1 MSQPVQWVSVGV
13 YTGGGAVITYS
24 YDGVNWNNV
33 SNSNTLF
40 TNRLS
45 SVAHSGSVWVL
56 GGWPYNAQGTI
67 PPIGYSSDGITWNR
81 ATSSMSVF
89 GTNNNGNQVH
99 GVAWGNGKFV
109 AVGRG
114 TVNIAAYS
122 SDGINW
128 TGCYANTN
136 TANYF
141 TWVIYKNS
149 TWVAGGSIGVY
160 SSSDGITWTYK
171 SSFQSNVNGK
181 GGGCGLEWN
190 GTYWVSSNMQYSSNL
205 VNWTAASKPFSFTED
220 TCVKYNGTVIIAGG
234 WGGTNGLTTST
245 NGTAWTSTSYTNV
258 ASSVGC
264 IDYYQYTSTW
274 ILGQYSG
281 GSTNGNQI
289 LYSTNGTTWN
299 IASSNTFFGAGG
311 YPLGI
316 APSLNSPYTVGTA
329 PTITSI
335 TNGYFSFNV
344 NFTAGT
350 GASPAPTTYY
360 YSLNGGAYTN
370 ANTTTSPI
378 LITGVN
384 IATTY
389 NVTIIANNLAGN
401 TAASNIAVGFIPYPC
416 FLEGSK
422 ILRFSPETYQD
433 EYVPVETLRKGD
445 LIATSESGYQPIHS
459 IGYKTIP
466 RPKSDPNP
474 SNRLYKFSKKTC
486 PSVFE
491 PLYITGEHCTLH
503 RNIPEDKRDRITE
516 HMGDVYITEE
526 YYRMP
531 AFLDDRGEPYDGE
544 DSPATIW
551 HFALEHENVAHNY
564 GVWAN
569 GLLVESCAIESLMEK
584 SGMRLLE

>member
-1 MSQPVQWVSVGV
+1 MS
-13 YTGGGAVITYS
+13 YNI
-24 YDGVNWNNV
+24 N
-33 SNSNTLF
+33 NSNILQYYPLNANF
-40 TNRLS
+40 YDYS
-45 SVAHSGSVWVL
+45 SGSPVNNSTV
-56 GGWPYNAQGTI
+56 GGSFALTTLTSIDGSGSAYSPGWSAGGTNKSYLTMSSQSPTFSNGFTVALWI
-67 PPIGYSSDGITWNR
+67 KYRNVPSGQAYSRFFNWIDRRAG
-81 ATSSMSVF
+81 ATSNYNMSLNVN
-89 GTNNNGNQVH
+89 GSTLHATVYGSSTIGQQTVSTGYVINDTNWH
-99 GVAWGNGKFV
+99 HYCLTYAST
-109 AVGRG
+109 G
-114 TVNIAAYS
+114 TVNVYV
-122 SDGINW
+122 DGVSKLSFTHLHNGQPLYVCELARNYYGESGLDGYFDQYVAFNRTLTTTEISYLAS
-128 TGCYANTN
+128 YAPLVT
-136 TANYF
+136 F
-141 TWVIYKNS
+141 TS
-149 TWVAGGSIGVY
+149 
-160 SSSDGITWTYK
+160 
-171 SSFQSNVNGK
+171 
-181 GGGCGLEWN
+181 
-190 GTYWVSSNMQYSSNL
+190 
-205 VNWTAASKPFSFTED
+205 AAS
-220 TCVKYNGTVIIAGG
+220 
-234 WGGTNGLTTST
+234 
-245 NGTAWTSTSYTNV
+245 
-258 ASSVGC
+258 
-264 IDYYQYTSTW
+264 
-274 ILGQYSG
+274 
-281 GSTNGNQI
+281 
-289 LYSTNGTTWN
+289 
-299 IASSNTFFGAGG
+299 G
-311 YPLGI
+311 YI
-316 APSLNSPYTVGTA
+316 SPYTVGTA
-329 PTITSI
+329 PSITSI

-350 GASPAPTTYY
+350 GGNPAPTTYY

-389 NVTIIANNLAGN
+389 NIAIIANNLAGN

-433 EYVPVETLRKGD
+433 EYVQVETLRKGD

-466 RPKSDPNP
+466 CPKSDPNP

-503 RNIPEDKRDRITE
+503 RNIPKDKRDRITE